1 MKASEEGKKRFSSE
15 TRGESF
21 RHAFSGLAAIAH
33 SEPNLKIHLGI
44 FCLVV
49 IAGFVLNISLCSWM
63 AISLASG
70 LVLTAECF
78 NTALEQLSDAIKPD
92 YDPGIKKVKDIAAAG
107 VLVSAIISVAVGL
120 LVFIPEILQLLSA
133 IFRN

>member
-1 MKASEEGKKRFSSE
+1 MKASEAGKKRFSSK

-21 RHAFSGLAAIAH
+21 RHAFSGLAAIART
-33 SEPNLKIHLGI
+33 EPNLKIHLGI
-44 FCLVV
+44 FILVV

-63 AISLASG
+63 AILLVSG
-70 LVLTAECF
+70 MVLTAECF
-78 NTALEQLSDAIKPD
+78 NTAVEQLSDTLKPD

-120 LVFIPEILQLLSA
+120 LVFIPEILQLLNA
-133 IFRN
+133 VI